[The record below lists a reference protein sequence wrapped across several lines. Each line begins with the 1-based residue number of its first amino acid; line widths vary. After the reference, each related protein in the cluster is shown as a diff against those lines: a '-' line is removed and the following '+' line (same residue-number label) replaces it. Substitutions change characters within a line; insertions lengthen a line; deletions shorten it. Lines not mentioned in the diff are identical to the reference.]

1 MIVKERISWL
11 RLLFSFQGSTLT
23 HTWWRVVIVTLQAV
37 IVTVLEMRIGWPP
50 WSLTV
55 IPFTLM
61 GLALS
66 IFLGFRNNASY
77 DRYWEA
83 RKLWGALINT
93 TRSFARQVMTMID
106 VPDGTPT
113 DDATRRDMQAARD
126 AMIRRTIVYVDSLR
140 DHLRRDPILT
150 EPGDTLTP
158 AELEQIRT
166 RKNIPIGLLHDLG
179 ERVQSAWK
187 AGWIH
192 DYQLPVLQERLT
204 ELTSIQGGC
213 ERIKN
218 TPIPFAYTVYIHRIV
233 ALYCLALPWG
243 IADSVGALTP
253 LVVMMIS
260 HAFLGL
266 DDLGDELEDPFGHDA
281 NDLPLSALARTI
293 EIDLL
298 QHLGET
304 DLPEPVRPVRNRLK

>member
-1 MIVKERISWL
+1 MIVKERINWL
-11 RLLFSFQGSTLT
+11 KLLFTFRGSTLT
-23 HTWWRVVIVTLQAV
+23 HTWWRVLIVTLHAV
-37 IVTVLEMRIGWPP
+37 AVTTMELRIGWPP

-66 IFLGFRNNASY
+66 IFLGFRNNAAY

-83 RKLWGALINT
+83 RKLWGSLINT
-93 TRSFARQVMTMID
+93 SRNFARQVMTMID
-106 VPDGTPT
+106 VPTDTAA
-113 DDATRRDMQAARD
+113 DDATRREIQELRESL
-126 AMIRRTIVYVDSLR
+126 IHRTILYVAVLR
-140 DHLRRDPILT
+140 DHLRRDPLLT
-150 EPGDTLTP
+150 DPGDTLTP
-158 AELEQIRT
+158 AELAQIRT
-166 RKNIPIGLLHDLG
+166 WKNVPTGLLNDLG
-179 ERVQSAWK
+179 GRLQSAWR

-192 DYQLPVLQERLT
+192 DYQLPILQERVT
-204 ELTSIQGGC
+204 ELTNIQGGC

-233 ALYCLALPWG
+233 AFYCLALPWG
-243 IADSVGALTP
+243 ITDTVGALTP
-253 LVVMMIS
+253 LVVLMVS
-260 HAFLGL
+260 QAFLGL
-266 DDLGDELEDPFGHDA
+266 DDLGDELEDPFGQDA

-304 DLPEPVRPVRNRLK
+304 DIPEPVKPVRNRLT